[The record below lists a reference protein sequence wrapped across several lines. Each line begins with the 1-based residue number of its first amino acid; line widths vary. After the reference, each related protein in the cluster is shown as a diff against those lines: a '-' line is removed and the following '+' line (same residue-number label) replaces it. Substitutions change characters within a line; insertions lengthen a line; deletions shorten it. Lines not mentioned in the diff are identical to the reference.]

1 MRKYFG
7 LVKKFPVLMFF
18 IILGVVL
25 VICGMILVYIERNP
39 FVETLSSAAIFILFG
54 IIIILCAAKNMDKRL
69 MRQLRS
75 YAVRYREYRY
85 QKTEMWPGLN

>member
-1 MRKYFG
+1 MRKYFD
-7 LVKKFPVLMFF
+7 LAKKFPVQMSF

-25 VICGMILVYIERNP
+25 AFFGAVLVYIEKNP
-39 FVETLSSAAIFILFG
+39 FIETLSSAAIFILFG
-54 IIIILCAAKNMDKRL
+54 IIVVLCAVKSMDKRL